1 MDYEKAYKEAL
12 ERMKSWA
19 RGEHPECFSEAKK
32 AAEFIFPEL
41 KENEDERIKK
51 EIIENIR
58 QDMELECTLSEE
70 NGKRWIAWLEKQGE
84 QKPAW
89 SEEDEEMLESI
100 ITCADKDFFIRKEQI
115 NWLKSLRPQNK
126 GKHIEFTLINM
137 AQWKD
142 EMVKR
147 KLRDIIEVVEN
158 GLERGDPE
166 GVIINELKE
175 LLKI

>member
-1 MDYEKAYKEAL
+1 MDNQQKAHKYCLQHFYPEGVIKRSSIEIAL
-12 ERMKSWA
+12 V
-19 RGEHPECFSEAKK
+19 
-32 AAEFIFPEL
+32 
-41 KENEDERIKK
+41 
-51 EIIENIR
+51 
-58 QDMELECTLSEE
+58 
-70 NGKRWIAWLEKQGE
+70 
-84 QKPAW
+84 
-89 SEEDEEMLESI
+89 
-100 ITCADKDFFIRKEQI
+100 
-115 NWLKSLRPQNK
+115 
-126 GKHIEFTLINM
+126 NM

>member
-1 MDYEKAYKEAL
+1 MDNQQKAHKYCLQHFYSAGVVT
-12 ERMKSWA
+12 R
-19 RGEHPECFSEAKK
+19 
-32 AAEFIFPEL
+32 
-41 KENEDERIKK
+41 
-51 EIIENIR
+51 
-58 QDMELECTLSEE
+58 
-70 NGKRWIAWLEKQGE
+70 
-84 QKPAW
+84 
-89 SEEDEEMLESI
+89 ESI
-100 ITCADKDFFIRKEQI
+100 EIA
-115 NWLKSLRPQNK
+115 
-126 GKHIEFTLINM
+126 LINM